1 MPKMFSGNPRIA
13 TSTIYNKSS
22 QSNDTSLTKSMR
34 LSLMSKSSRMSTN
47 RNLSN
52 TCTDIDV
59 TFKTIQLGKEI
70 GTVVAEITRNH
81 INNYKATYSIS
92 DTENFNIIDNVI
104 YTKKVFQD
112 DSLNGS
118 VIQITTTDGVYSY
131 SKNFTLYVQQPP
143 IVSKLIKTVYVVENT
158 RISSTINLKGV
169 FSDVNADQTLTI
181 TSVSEN
187 TELLTA
193 TVNGYVLTIS
203 YNKDK
208 SGSSTI
214 TLNAEDNFNGKA
226 SMNFVVVVVP
236 KELSNNVTITPLPLN
251 LPTPNDSFT
260 ILDETY
266 INIKFKNNP
275 IVSEEEQW
283 DNVKSNIASIF
294 SIYQKK
300 IIEDPSIQLY
310 LQDDTL
316 PFGRLA
322 SDIEYIQ
329 LIDASKSNSDNYCEV
344 TVPQLSNFGLYI
356 HTLQTSYILLTFD
369 DFTLTLIKSSAS
381 TFIVTNSKDPSN
393 TLSKSS
399 GDYIAIPSEDLVVIF
414 TQGII
419 VSKNKVPT
427 AYDINYVVN
436 EDSIDQVFDM
446 NGVEYS
452 GNQLSYVVSTAPS
465 YGNLDMNV
473 NVESPDKTIY
483 YSPNPNY
490 SGSDTF
496 TYYVKDIYGVS
507 SNVAN
512 LNINVIDINDIPVF
526 TSTPVGTA
534 MQDIYY
540 SYNISLTDK
549 EPHVVD
555 ISTNTLPEW
564 LTLTGIDTVNRTAIL
579 EGTPIWSNVRKYEDI
594 KIIATDASGGTAT
607 QTFDINVVNKNDPPA
622 FTSTPTR
629 TVDQGATYFYQIDVK
644 DADDEVVDISM
655 TTGPSWLT
663 LKYTGAG
670 SDPSNTTYI
679 LDGVPTNDDV
689 GHHDIVIRAEDT
701 FYVINQE
708 FTITVNNVNDPP
720 RFTSRP
726 ISSVYEDVYYSYKI
740 IVDDVDL
747 SQNINISMTE
757 GPEWL
762 RLTDN
767 SNNVIDKPIYL
778 YGTPEQRHVRP
789 EPYPI
794 RITATDP
801 SSGSVHQSFN
811 ITVINVNN
819 KAVGTLTIDGTPN
832 VGETLTANTSRI
844 TDVDSSDLTYT
855 YQWQL
860 SDDSF
865 VWKNIHNETNS
876 THVIPHDQS
885 RDGSYVRLL
894 STSMDTFGGKT
905 NHVSDGHLILDKTKS
920 IVYFTGIP
928 MIGNTL
934 EGQLDKLPDP
944 DNSSYTYQ
952 WQSSDDYGSWTN
964 ISNATNISYEL
975 INNTIG
981 KYIRLAAVPKESVSV
996 LSYTSGLTNIVDI
1009 SLSHNDIY
1017 EGFDKGVEIGSIR
1030 IIDNDMAI
1038 PNIYTYG
1045 TNTPGFSVKNNKL
1058 ISDTAFSYGSTGFTD
1073 SNTDV
1078 RNVDIRV
1085 TDENGI
1091 TYDRRLTVNVLRT
1104 WEYGG
1109 INDNVVIEGT
1119 VFKTA
1124 LQGDIVIPSII
1135 YDLTP
1140 APEATYQSRTVI
1152 RVLNNAFVGTN
1163 VGTIQFEGDGTFDF
1177 EPQLRENCILLQ
1189 NNDDSYKIQQID

>member
-1 MPKMFSGNPRIA
+1 
-13 TSTIYNKSS
+13 
-22 QSNDTSLTKSMR
+22 
-34 LSLMSKSSRMSTN
+34 MSKSSRMSTN

-143 IVSKLIKTVYVVENT
+143 TVSKLIKTLYVVENT

-169 FSDVNADQTLTI
+169 FSDINADQTLLI
-181 TSVSEN
+181 TAVSEN
-187 TELLTA
+187 TDLLT
-193 TVNGYVLTIS
+193 TSVNGHVLTIS
-203 YNKDK
+203 YHKNK
-208 SGSSTI
+208 SGSSII
-214 TLNAEDNFNGKA
+214 TLTAEDNFNGKA

-236 KELSNNVTITPLPLN
+236 KELSNNVTITQLPLD

-266 INIKFKNNP
+266 INLKFKNNTE
-275 IVSEEEQW
+275 ITQQTEWESI
-283 DNVKSNIASIF
+283 KSNIATIF
-294 SIYQKK
+294 SIYQKQITDPLTTQLKLK
-300 IIEDPSIQLY
+300 IDA
-310 LQDDTL
+310 LQ
-316 PFGRLA
+316 FGKLDSA
-322 SDIEYIQ
+322 LQYIQ
-329 LIDASKSNSDNYCEV
+329 IVDGSKSTYDNPYEV
-344 TVPQLSNFGLYI
+344 TVSELTDFGVYI
-356 HTLQTSYILLTFD
+356 HTVNNSHVLLKLNGVTF
-369 DFTLTLIKSSAS
+369 TVIKLGAS
-381 TFIVTNSKDPSN
+381 TFQITDSN
-393 TLSKSS
+393 DLLNPFDKSS
-399 GDYIAIPSEDLVVIF
+399 GEYITIPSQDLVVIF

-419 VSKNKVPT
+419 VSKNTKPT
-427 AYDINYVVN
+427 AYNIDYVVN
-436 EDSIDQVFDM
+436 EDSTNQLIDM
-446 NGVEYS
+446 SGVEYS
-452 GNQLSYVVSTAPS
+452 GVEYSRNQLSYVVSTAPS

-473 NVESPDKTIY
+473 NVESPYKTVY
-483 YSPNPNY
+483 YSPNSNY
-490 SGSDTF
+490 YGSDTF
-496 TYYVKDIYGVS
+496 TYYVKDIYDVS
-507 SNVAN
+507 SNIAN
-512 LNINVIDINDIPVF
+512 VNINVININDIPVF
-526 TSTPVGTA
+526 TSTPIETA
-534 MQDIYY
+534 TQDTLYN
-540 SYNISLTDK
+540 YNIALEDK
-549 EPHVVD
+549 EPHIVN
-555 ISTNTLPEW
+555 ISTNPLPEW

-579 EGTPIWSNVRKYEDI
+579 EGTPIYSNVRNYEDI
-594 KIIATDASGGTAT
+594 TIIAIDASGGTST
-607 QTFDINVVNKNDPPA
+607 QTFNINVVNKNDPPV
-622 FTSTPTR
+622 FTSTPKL
-629 TVDQGATYFYQIDVK
+629 TVNQDKEYAYEINVK

-655 TTGPSWLT
+655 TMGPSWLT
-663 LKYTGAG
+663 LNYTGAG
-670 SDPSNTTYI
+670 TDPSITKYI
-679 LDGVPTNDDV
+679 LKGTPTNDDV
-689 GHHDIVIRAEDT
+689 GHHEIVIRAEDT
-701 FYVINQE
+701 FYVIDQSFN
-708 FTITVNNVNDPP
+708 ITVNNVNDPP
-720 RFTSRP
+720 RFTSTP

-740 IVDDVDL
+740 TVDDVDL

-757 GPEWL
+757 GPNWL
-762 RLTDN
+762 SLTDN
-767 SNNVIDKPIYL
+767 SKNVIDKPIYL
-778 YGTPEQRHVRP
+778 YGTPDQRHVRP

-794 RITATDP
+794 IITAKDP
-801 SSGSVHQSFN
+801 SGGSVEQSFN

-819 KAVGTLTIDGTPN
+819 KAVGTLLIHGTPD
-832 VGETLTANTSRI
+832 VGNTLTANTSGI
-844 TDVDSSDLTYT
+844 IDVDSSDLTYT

-865 VWKNIHNETNS
+865 VWKNIHNETNN
-876 THVIPHDQS
+876 THVIPHEQS
-885 RDGSYVRLL
+885 RAGSYVRLL
-894 STSMDTFGGKT
+894 STSMDIFGGKT
-905 NHVSDGHLILDKTKS
+905 NHISDTQLILDKTKS

-934 EGQLDKLPDP
+934 EGKLDKLPDR

-952 WQSSDDYGSWTN
+952 WQSSDDYTSWTN
-964 ISNATNISYEL
+964 INNATNISYEL

-981 KYIRLAAVPKESVSV
+981 KYIRLAAVPNSLASTF
-996 LSYTSGLTNIVDI
+996 SYTSSLTNIVDI

-1017 EGFDKGVEIGSIR
+1017 EGFDKGVEIGSIQ

-1045 TNTPGFSVKNNKL
+1045 TDTPGFSVKNNKL
-1058 ISDTAFSYGSTGFTD
+1058 ISDTAFSYGSTGLTD

-1085 TDENGI
+1085 TDDNGI

-1109 INDNVVIEGT
+1109 INNDTVVITGT
-1119 VFKTA
+1119 LYETMPLKFKTA
-1124 LQGDIVIPSII
+1124 LRGGIVIPSII

-1140 APEATYQSRTVI
+1140 APEATYQSRSVT
-1152 RVLNNAFVGTN
+1152 RVNKDAFVGIN
-1163 VGTIQFEGDGTFDF
+1163 IETIQFGGDGTFNY

>member
-1 MPKMFSGNPRIA
+1 MFSGNPRIA

-236 KELSNNVTITPLPLN
+236 KELSNNVTITPLPAH

-310 LQDDTL
+310 LPDDTL

-369 DFTLTLIKSSAS
+369 DFTLTIIKSSAS

-393 TLSKSS
+393 SFSKSS
-399 GDYIAIPSEDLVVIF
+399 GEYIAIPSDDLVVIF

-436 EDSIDQVFDM
+436 EDSINQVFDM
-446 NGVEYS
+446 SGVEYS
-452 GNQLSYVVSTAPS
+452 GNQLSYVVSTAPL

-483 YSPNPNY
+483 YSPNSNY

-526 TSTPVGTA
+526 TSTPVLTA

-540 SYNISLTDK
+540 IYNISLTDK

-579 EGTPIWSNVRKYEDI
+579 EGTPIWSNVRNYEDI

-607 QTFDINVVNKNDPPA
+607 QTFDINVVNKNDPPE
-622 FTSTPTR
+622 FTSTPIL
-629 TVDQGATYFYQIDVK
+629 TVDQDDRYYYQIDVK

-655 TTGPSWLT
+655 TSGPSWLT

-670 SDPSNTTYI
+670 SDSSTTTYT
-679 LDGVPTNDDV
+679 LDGFPTNDDV
-689 GHHDIVIRAEDT
+689 GVYDIVIRAEDT
-701 FYVINQE
+701 FYVIDQE

-740 IVDDVDL
+740 TIDDVDL
-747 SQNINISMTE
+747 DQHINISMME
-757 GPEWL
+757 GPDWL
-762 RLTDN
+762 TLTDN
-767 SNNVIDKPIYL
+767 NDKTAYL
-778 YGTPEQRHVRP
+778 SGTPTQTNVRSD
-789 EPYPI
+789 PYPI
-794 RITATDP
+794 KITATDP
-801 SSGSVHQSFN
+801 SGESVDQLFN

-819 KAVGTLTIDGTPN
+819 KAVGTLLIDGTPN
-832 VGETLTANTSRI
+832 VGETLTANTSDI
-844 TDVDSSDLTYT
+844 SDIDGSELTYT

-860 SDDSF
+860 SDDGF

-894 STSMDTFGGKT
+894 STSMDIFGGKT
-905 NHVSDGHLILDKTKS
+905 NHISDTQLILDKTKS

-934 EGQLDKLPDP
+934 EGQLDKLPE
-944 DNSSYTYQ
+944 NLSGYTYQ
-952 WQSSDDYGSWTN
+952 WQSSDDYSSWTN

-981 KYIRLAAVPKESVSV
+981 KYIRLAAVPNSSTSAF
-996 LSYTSGLTNIVDI
+996 SYTSGLTNIVDI

-1058 ISDTAFSYGSTGFTD
+1058 ISDTAFSYGSIGFTD

-1104 WEYGG
+1104 WEYQD
-1109 INDNVVIEGT
+1109 INNDSVVITGT

-1124 LQGDIVIPSII
+1124 LEGDIVIPSII
-1135 YDLTP
+1135 YNSTFDQVLV
-1140 APEATYQSRTVI
+1140 YQSRTVI
-1152 RVLNNAFVGTN
+1152 QVLNDAFVGTN
-1163 VGTIQFEGDGTFDF
+1163 IGTIQFEGDGTFDF